1 MATATFAAPAMYVA
15 QAPVVEYIS
24 PAPAV
29 PHAAPAPIVEYI
41 ASAPAVY
48 AALAPV
54 APVPGFAHQVTA
66 DADAEVETF
75 NAYAEW

>member
-1 MATATFAAPAMYVA
+1 MYAA

-29 PHAAPAPIVEYI
+29 PYAAPAPIVEYI
-41 ASAPAVY
+41 APATAVY
-48 AALAPV
+48 AAPAPV
-54 APVPGFAHQVTA
+54 APAPGFAHQVTA
-66 DADAEVETF
+66 DADADIETF